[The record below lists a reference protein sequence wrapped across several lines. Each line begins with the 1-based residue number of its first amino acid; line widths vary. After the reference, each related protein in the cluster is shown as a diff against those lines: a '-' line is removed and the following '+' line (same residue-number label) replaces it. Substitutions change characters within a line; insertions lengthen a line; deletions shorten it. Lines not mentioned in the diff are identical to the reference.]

1 MLKSIEDEEFAKDQ
15 TRIIGN
21 MYSAAAF
28 NLAKF
33 ISYNKSAAKNIPES
47 YRRKNKKDSELLNEE
62 LPTEIVLGYICMY
75 QKISFVSN

>member
-1 MLKSIEDEEFAKDQ
+1 MLKSVEDEEFAKDQ

-33 ISYNKSAAKNIPES
+33 ISYNKSAAKNISES
-47 YRRKNKKDSELLNEE
+47 YRRKNKKDSELVNEE